1 MEKKV
6 YLLTHT
12 CFSKLEKG
20 VEYQITMC
28 FDCDAEI
35 AVYQRKEDA
44 FESLQERVNIAKSSG
59 WVVINSSDEVVE
71 MVHDTYTWR
80 KVYEITEKNV
90 Y

>member
-6 YLLTHT
+6 YLLTLT

-20 VEYQITMC
+20 VEHQITVA

-35 AVYQRKEDA
+35 AVFQRKEDA
-44 FESLQERVNIAKSSG
+44 YEQMYGRVNMSKSCG
-59 WVVINSSDEVVE
+59 WFVINSSDEVVE
-71 MVHDTYTWR
+71 MVHDTYIWR